1 MGTIMNLVTGPATA
15 TTVWQVFIPWKQMN
29 QESVFTFEGIRI
41 NLIPFP
47 EKVERI
53 SIHVGDGPIGSVDVL
68 ANTNLTGFTVVF
80 YFSTLIRDEPFFCLL
95 FNASAANHARILR
108 GTKLKPCPGG
118 FCPEN

>member
-1 MGTIMNLVTGPATA
+1 MNLVTGPATA

-80 YFSTLIRDEPFFCLL
+80 YFSTLIRDEPFIFIR
-95 FNASAANHARILR
+95 AAKSKISPLTA
-108 GTKLKPCPGG
+108 
-118 FCPEN
+118 

>member
-1 MGTIMNLVTGPATA
+1 MNLVTGPATA

-80 YFSTLIRDEPFFCLL
+80 YFSTLIRDEPKKSP
-95 FNASAANHARILR
+95 A
-108 GTKLKPCPGG
+108 G
-118 FCPEN
+118 FDDH

>member
-1 MGTIMNLVTGPATA
+1 MNLVTGPATA

-80 YFSTLIRDEPFFCLL
+80 YFSTLIRDEPFFMPGVCVLRT
-95 FNASAANHARILR
+95 AIAALEFGSDRSR
-108 GTKLKPCPGG
+108 S
-118 FCPEN
+118 

>member
-80 YFSTLIRDEPFFCLL
+80 YFSTLIRDEPFFMPGVCVLRT
-95 FNASAANHARILR
+95 AIAAL
-108 GTKLKPCPGG
+108 G
-118 FCPEN
+118 FGSDRSRS

>member
-1 MGTIMNLVTGPATA
+1 MNLVTGPATA

-80 YFSTLIRDEPFFCLL
+80 YFSTLIRDEPKKRLVREDQPKCR
-95 FNASAANHARILR
+95 NRQYNQRRTS
-108 GTKLKPCPGG
+108 
-118 FCPEN
+118 